1 MHVIALFHLLNCALQ
16 TLVFTTLYAFHMHML
31 FRWDYFTNEKLFC
44 PPPQNLMNVVSKI
57 IGVENSS

>member
-31 FRWDYFTNEKLFC
+31 FRWDYFTPAMGSFSVL
-44 PPPQNLMNVVSKI
+44 PLKI
-57 IGVENSS
+57 